1 MVANLIGM
9 TIRLHLNI
17 KIYTWHKIFKSSSEI
32 RRELLYVLITL
43 KKDEYL
49 KDCFDRNILN
59 PNWKLQLC
67 QQHKLRL
74 GIRINKIKNKQTT
87 KFLSRWYLT
96 AASTCHMR
104 VSKNLEKL
112 VKKSL
117 AWHHPFKMV
126 LLFPISSSF
135 VLLERLCSNLAGQLK
150 HVSFLFF
157 FSSFLNQNVLYIF
170 FFINKKLI
178 HAKF

>member
-17 KIYTWHKIFKSSSEI
+17 KIYTWHKIFKSSREI

-87 KFLSRWYLT
+87 KFLSSWYLT

-157 FSSFLNQNVLYIF
+157 FLAFLIRMFYIF
-170 FFINKKLI
+170 FS
-178 HAKF
+178 

>member
-49 KDCFDRNILN
+49 KDCFYRNILN

-96 AASTCHMR
+96 AASTCHMW

-157 FSSFLNQNVLYIF
+157 FLAFLIRMFYIF

>member
-17 KIYTWHKIFKSSSEI
+17 KIYTWHKIFKSSREI

-157 FSSFLNQNVLYIF
+157 FLAFLIRMFYIF

>member
-1 MVANLIGM
+1 M

-17 KIYTWHKIFKSSSEI
+17 KIYTWHKIFKSSREI

-43 KKDEYL
+43 KTITLKKDEYL
-49 KDCFDRNILN
+49 KDCFYRNILN

-157 FSSFLNQNVLYIF
+157 FLAFLIRMFYIF
-170 FFINKKLI
+170 FFS
-178 HAKF
+178 

>member
-17 KIYTWHKIFKSSSEI
+17 KIYTWHKIFKSSREI

-157 FSSFLNQNVLYIF
+157 FLAFLIRMFYIF

-178 HAKF
+178 NAKF